1 MEMEENE
8 LLTAAVC
15 PQCSAPLKVVDENG
29 VMKCE
34 FCGAVLLDKRHS
46 FVHTT
51 RDFESEMNHYIE
63 NAECLMSDGEYS
75 IAFERFKEISENY
88 SKDYRG
94 WWGMARASTRE
105 FTDVDI
111 SEENFKLLCKRYSNA
126 LSKAPDDKKQE
137 IEAVFTEYNA
147 AVTKANQSLAKVYE
161 RIERN
166 EHLVTLS
173 YPISIAV
180 YTVFMFVYS
189 IIYILIN
196 NPKLGNAGGS
206 VVGAVIPALIFGIA
220 YGIWAIIHDSDFA
233 IVGVPIAALLSG
245 AMWNAAWFILFH
257 ETEFTQLIV
266 MTIVYAIVFIPSYLM
281 TKKARGY

>member
-1 MEMEENE
+1 MEENE
-8 LLTAAVC
+8 LLSAAVC
-15 PQCSAPLKVVDENG
+15 PQCSAPLKPVDENG

-63 NAECLMSDGEYS
+63 NAECLMEDGEYS
-75 IAFERFKEISENY
+75 TAFNQFRQVAENF
-88 SKDYRG
+88 SRDYRG
-94 WWGMARASTRE
+94 WWGMARAATEE
-105 FTDVDI
+105 FSDTDI
-111 SEENFKLLCKRYSNA
+111 SEDDFKRLYKHYTNA

-137 IEAVFTEYNA
+137 IEAVFAEYNA
-147 AVTKANQSLAKVYE
+147 AVKKVNQSLAKLYE

-166 EHLVTLS
+166 ERLIALS

-196 NPKLGNAGGS
+196 NPQLGNAGGG
-206 VVGAVIPALIFGIA
+206 VIGAVLPALIFGIA
-220 YGIWAIIHDSDFA
+220 YGVWAMVQDSEYAII
-233 IVGVPIAALLSG
+233 GVPIAAVLSG
-245 AMWNAAWFILFH
+245 IMWNAAWFILFQK
-257 ETEFTQLIV
+257 TEFTQLIV
-266 MTIVYAIVFIPSYLM
+266 MTIVYAAAFIPGFFM